1 MKYGVLQHTPFPC
14 QKSRNQDVS
23 GSWHGF
29 LGNLELFM
37 KIVKKGE
44 FIMTANLGTCFMFS
58 I

>member
-1 MKYGVLQHTPFPC
+1 MKYGVLQHTPVPC

-23 GSWHGF
+23 GSWHSF

>member
-1 MKYGVLQHTPFPC
+1 MEYYSILLFPV
-14 QKSRNQDVS
+14 RNLGTKMSQEV
-23 GSWHGF
+23 GTAF